1 MPKPS
6 GNIIRSGQ
14 RCTSYE
20 PSEVNMRHFF
30 VLHFLI
36 FELFGI
42 KTGERGDLSDL
53 NLNFLIKSH
62 R

>member
-42 KTGERGDLSDL
+42 KTGERGIY
-53 NLNFLIKSH
+53 LISI
-62 R
+62 